1 VELSNYTSLKNESQ
15 KTLAARIDA
24 LRPLF
29 ATYLRTEMPWSITPY
44 MVMPLD
50 PPADD
55 DPPDAPAQPAHAATS
70 SVAIKIFTMRV
81 PCTTFTQRE
90 TSF

>member
-1 VELSNYTSLKNESQ
+1 MELSNYTSLK
-15 KTLAARIDA
+15 KTLAARFDA
-24 LRPLF
+24 LQHLF
-29 ATYLRTEMPWSITPY
+29 APHLRTEMPWSITPY

-50 PPADD
+50 PSADD
-55 DPPDAPAQPAHAATS
+55 EPPDAPAQPAHAAAS

-81 PCTTFTQRE
+81 SCTAFTQCE